1 MSNLIIIESM
11 TSQDKLFTIDENGY
25 LPHVKQIE
33 SPNYDLRAPKQSI
46 SLIVI
51 HCISL
56 PPNKFGNSYIE
67 DFFLNNLDI
76 SEHTYFKKI
85 KDLKVSSHFLIKRKG
100 ELIQF
105 VSCLNKAWHAGRSSW
120 KHKKNCNDFSIGIE
134 LEGSDIVKYED
145 IQYKVLINL
154 LKSLRKKYP
163 VTDIVGHSDIAPG
176 RKTDPGDVFDWNLI
190 NAENFNV

>member
-1 MSNLIIIESM
+1 M

-154 LKSLRKKYP
+154 LKSLRMKYP

-176 RKTDPGDVFDWNLI
+176 RKADPGDVFDWNLI

>member
-1 MSNLIIIESM
+1 MN
-11 TSQDKLFTIDENGY
+11 TQDKNFKIDEDGFIYCAN
-25 LPHVKQIE
+25 QID
-33 SPNYDLRAPKQSI
+33 SPNHDSRPLNQKI

-67 DFFLNNLDI
+67 DFFKNDLDI
-76 SEHTYFKKI
+76 SQHAYFKKI

-105 VSCLNKAWHAGRSSW
+105 VSCLKKAWHAGESVW
-120 KHKKNCNDFSIGIE
+120 KNKKNCNDFSIGIE
-134 LEGSDIVKYED
+134 LEGSDIIKYED
-145 IQYKVLINL
+145 IQYKVLLKL
-154 LKSLRKKYP
+154 LKSLRMKYP

-176 RKTDPGDVFDWNLI
+176 RKTDPGHFFDWNLI
-190 NAENFNV
+190 NSENL

>member
-1 MSNLIIIESM
+1 M

-120 KHKKNCNDFSIGIE
+120 KHKKK
-134 LEGSDIVKYED
+134 L
-145 IQYKVLINL
+145 
-154 LKSLRKKYP
+154 
-163 VTDIVGHSDIAPG
+163 
-176 RKTDPGDVFDWNLI
+176 
-190 NAENFNV
+190 